1 MSHLGNFPPGPLTL
15 AGGGGVTSQW
25 GLETLQQD
33 TSTMVRGHLTVGD
46 DTKESFLKPAVTTR
60 RRFITDHLEAEPQL
74 HTMAAYVTCTAH
86 LEIRK
91 WTRLPP
97 DLHPLPPVVGSTL
110 ILSIRTPSGHKRLT
124 AAVAH
129 PSSEFQKLSVCQ
141 LLRVRMAESQASA
154 PECPICF
161 QPYNNAFR
169 MPLKLPVCSHT
180 FCLQCLCQICLFL
193 KPSQNFLCP
202 LCRTSTSVPVG
213 GAPQFP
219 ANMEVVSQ
227 LPPSQQD
234 ALCRVWV
241 EGSQLYCCKAK
252 IPEGRDREKV
262 HVISLLPPS
271 EPPQPGGL
279 VTVRSQRLINWCN
292 LNLWCLLWTVF
303 ILMLCLFIIIFF
315 PVYSGGLNSSKG
327 TGSGG
332 SGGSSPN
339 SAGPN

>member
-1 MSHLGNFPPGPLTL
+1 
-15 AGGGGVTSQW
+15 
-25 GLETLQQD
+25 
-33 TSTMVRGHLTVGD
+33 
-46 DTKESFLKPAVTTR
+46 
-60 RRFITDHLEAEPQL
+60 
-74 HTMAAYVTCTAH
+74 
-86 LEIRK
+86 
-91 WTRLPP
+91 
-97 DLHPLPPVVGSTL
+97 
-110 ILSIRTPSGHKRLT
+110 
-124 AAVAH
+124 
-129 PSSEFQKLSVCQ
+129 
-141 LLRVRMAESQASA
+141 MAESQASA